1 MDMRRR
7 DFLMGTAAIAA
18 AGATRRLWAQSPD
31 PNRQAKLARIAVL
44 TLNFQSVLKSP
55 ERPSGTIDLMDI
67 PDMFADRF
75 GVHYVEVFC
84 THFQST
90 ETSYFKAFSD
100 RVKKAKSKINQI
112 SLGGLNIVS
121 MSAPDPVLRQETVD
135 LTKQWIDHAV
145 ELECPRVMVNQGTL
159 DDDVREEAVAAL
171 KKMAD
176 YGRSRK
182 VAVTLETRGGT
193 TPWEVLVDAIK
204 RAGAYANPDTGN
216 FPTEEARHAGLRAM
230 YPLASGSSHVHY
242 APERW
247 SLPDAI
253 KIAHEVGYNGI
264 YAIEGSGTDPYAT
277 TQTIIDALLP
287 LI

>member
-1 MDMRRR
+1 V
-7 DFLMGTAAIAA
+7 A
-18 AGATRRLWAQSPD
+18 AGATRRLWAQTPD
-31 PNRQAKLARIAVL
+31 PARAAKLARIAIL
-44 TLNFQSVLKSP
+44 TLNFQNVLKSP
-55 ERPSGTIDLMDI
+55 ERPNGTIDLMDV
-67 PDMFADRF
+67 PDMFADQF

-84 THFQST
+84 SHFLST
-90 ETSYFKAFSD
+90 ESSYFKAFSD

-112 SLGGLNIVS
+112 SLGGLSIVS
-121 MSAPDPVLRQETVD
+121 MSAPDPALRLETVD

-159 DDDVREEAVAAL
+159 DEDVREDAIKAL
-171 KKMAD
+171 KAMAD
-176 YGRSRK
+176 YGRSRQ

-193 TPWEVLVDAIK
+193 LGWEVLVDAIK

-253 KIAHEVGYNGI
+253 KISKEVGYNGI
-264 YAIEGSGTDPYAT
+264 YAIEGSGPDPYAT